1 MEKKNS
7 NSEKIS
13 IFGIGGKMPLQML
26 VISALMAALSIVLG
40 KYLAINAGE
49 FLRFSFENL
58 PVILTGIAFGPIIAA
73 LVATV
78 ADLLGSLMVG
88 YAINPIIT
96 LGAAAVGLFSGIFY
110 MLLKRINIH
119 PAIKIVITVFSAHL
133 IGSVAIKT
141 IGLHVMYGV
150 SYQVLFL
157 WRSLNYLIIGTLE
170 ATLLTLLLGNKSLRR
185 ALEKAKRS
193 KER

>member
-1 MEKKNS
+1 
-7 NSEKIS
+7 
-13 IFGIGGKMPLQML
+13 MPIQML

-58 PVILTGIAFGPIIAA
+58 PVILTGIAFGPIVAV
-73 LVATV
+73 LVAAV

-96 LGAAAVGLFSGIFY
+96 LGAVAVGLFSGVTY
-110 MLLKRINIH
+110 MLLKKINIRL
-119 PAIKIVITVFSAHL
+119 AVKIAITVFLAHL
-133 IGSVAIKT
+133 IGSVTLKT
-141 IGLHVMYGV
+141 VGLHVMYGV

-157 WRSLNYLIIGTLE
+157 WRTLNYLIIGALE
-170 ATLLTLLLGNKSLRR
+170 ATLLTLLLSNKSLRR

>member
-7 NSEKIS
+7 VTEKTGL
-13 IFGIGGKMPLQML
+13 FGIGGKMPIQML

-49 FLRFSFENL
+49 FMRFSFENM
-58 PVILTGIAFGPIIAA
+58 PVILTGIAFGPIVAV

-96 LGAAAVGLFSGIFY
+96 LGAAAVGLCSGAIY
-110 MLLKRINIH
+110 MILKKVNIH
-119 PAIKIVITVFSAHL
+119 LAFRIAITVFLSHL
-133 IGSVAIKT
+133 IGSVTIKT
-141 IGLHVMYGV
+141 VGLQVMYGV
-150 SYQVLFL
+150 PYHVLFL
-157 WRSLNYLIIGTLE
+157 WRSLNYLIIGALE
-170 ATLLTLLLGNKSLRR
+170 ATLLTLLLGNKALRR
-185 ALEKAKRS
+185 ALEKAKRAR
-193 KER
+193 ER